1 MPQIGTVAPLSILEM
16 ILRSSW
22 VAQAVLLLLLV
33 FSIVS
38 WAIIFAKWSGFR
50 KARNEDKKF
59 LDVFHKSESLTNIY
73 NLSRELKSSPV
84 ARVFL
89 TGYHE
94 LYVFQEMARDE
105 GKNNGGT
112 EVLTEVDLKGIELA
126 LNKAVT
132 REVERMSAKLDFLAT
147 TGSTTPFIGLFGT
160 VWGIMHSFRVIGV
173 KGSASIGGVAPGIA
187 EALVATAAGL
197 LAAIPAVIF
206 YNLLNNRV
214 RILGGTMDDFSRD
227 FVYMAEKNFMEPRP
241 VRRVRQAEVSVD

>member
-1 MPQIGTVAPLSILEM
+1 MPEIGSVAPLGIMEM

-22 VAQAVLLLLLV
+22 VAQAVLILLLI
-33 FSIVS
+33 FSMVS
-38 WAIIFAKWSGFR
+38 WAIILTKWVGFR
-50 KARNEDKKF
+50 KAQKEDKKF

-73 NLSRELKSSPV
+73 NLSRELKNSPV

-105 GKNNGGT
+105 RKNGSD
-112 EVLTEVDLKGIELA
+112 VLTQVDLKGIELA
-126 LNKAVT
+126 LNKAVN
-132 REVERMSAKLDFLAT
+132 REVERLSGKLDVLAT

-187 EALVATAAGL
+187 EALIATAAGL

-214 RILGGTMDDFSRD
+214 RILGGVMDDFARD
-227 FVYMAEKNFMEPRP
+227 FAYMAEKNFMEPSKA
-241 VRRVRQAEVSVD
+241 RRQPETELSVE

>member
-1 MPQIGTVAPLSILEM
+1 MPEIGNVAPLSIFEM
-16 ILRSSW
+16 VMRSSW
-22 VAQAVLLLLLV
+22 VAQAVLILLLI

-38 WAIIFAKWSGFR
+38 WSIIFAKWAGFR
-50 KARNEDKKF
+50 RAQKEDKKF

-73 NLSRELKSSPV
+73 NLSRELKNSPV

-94 LYVFQEMARDE
+94 LYVFQEMARDDR
-105 GKNNGGT
+105 KNGS
-112 EVLTEVDLKGIELA
+112 EVLSEVDLKGIELA
-126 LNKAVT
+126 LNKAVN
-132 REVERMSAKLDFLAT
+132 REVERLSSKLDVLAT

-187 EALVATAAGL
+187 EALIATAAGL

-206 YNLLNNRV
+206 FNLLNNRV
-214 RILGGTMDDFSRD
+214 RILGGVMDDFSRD
-227 FVYMAEKNFMEPRP
+227 FAYMAEKNFMEPKM
-241 VRRVRQAEVSVD
+241 RRVAPETEMSVE